1 MSNLEPPGAWTVRV
15 AECLERA
22 AGIAIRLGRNGIV
35 LVTPLLLGYALLGT
49 LLTWTGLLTLPYPFL
64 SVASDP
70 VFNLLGFIAGI
81 AITLASG
88 GLLVLLLM
96 NDLQRVGNQFAVLL
110 IGISIGS
117 SAALLR
123 HTHETA
129 LTVIQTGLRLL
140 LEFAGI
146 A

>member
-1 MSNLEPPGAWTVRV
+1 M
-15 AECLERA
+15 
-22 AGIAIRLGRNGIV
+22 IV
-35 LVTPLLLGYALLGT
+35 PLLLGYVLLGT
-49 LLTWTGLLTLPYPFL
+49 LLTWTGLITLPYPFL

-70 VFNLLGFIAGI
+70 VFNLLGFAAGI
-81 AITLASG
+81 AITLAGG

-96 NDLQRVGNQFAVLL
+96 NDLQRVGNQFAALL

-129 LTVIQTGLRLL
+129 LTVIQTGVRFL

-146 A
+146 S